1 MGSTAESSPALE
13 QRQTAGEMTTYRN
26 PCATRSD
33 ALTSTTIVESPLP
46 AKKAGIEEPGRTLL
60 PMLAMVVAF
69 ALLLSDVP
77 WICLGVHDDELL
89 PPVKLVDKGRKLG

>member
-1 MGSTAESSPALE
+1 
-13 QRQTAGEMTTYRN
+13 MTPCRN
-26 PCATRSD
+26 LSATCSD

-60 PMLAMVVAF
+60 PMLAMMIAAF
-69 ALLLSDVP
+69 VLLLSDVP

-89 PPVKLVDKGRKLG
+89 PPVKPVDKGRKLG